1 MIKYE
6 TSSGIDVKI
15 LNFFHK
21 KVALITI
28 IKVILL
34 ITKLHFKGLKRN
46 IKNMCAKKRYYL
58 MFLNKF
64 WNSIK

>member
-15 LNFFHK
+15 LNYFHK
-21 KVALITI
+21 KVALIRI

-46 IKNMCAKKRYYL
+46 IGDMCAKKRYYL

-64 WNSIK
+64 WHSIK